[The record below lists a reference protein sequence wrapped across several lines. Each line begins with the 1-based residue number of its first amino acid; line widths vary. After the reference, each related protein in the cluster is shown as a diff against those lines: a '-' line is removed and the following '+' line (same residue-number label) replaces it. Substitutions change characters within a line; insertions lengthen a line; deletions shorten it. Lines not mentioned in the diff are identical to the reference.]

1 MKGVYIK
8 MLFDETTDNW
18 FASHRDHNG
27 NYWFLDCD
35 ACDQALLYRIR
46 EWLKASNEKIAT
58 VEYGY

>member
-1 MKGVYIK
+1 MKSETIT
-8 MLFDETTDNW
+8 MQFDETVDRW

-27 NYWFLDCD
+27 NYWFLDSD

-46 EWLKASNEKIAT
+46 EWLKASDTKIAK